1 MPAALQAT
9 GPRKP
14 RSVGS
19 GEKSPSNS
27 SPWASAD
34 SVAAE
39 SGWICRCVGAAH
51 VLPPISESNSGK
63 KELRRSSLRVI
74 PRSALP
80 YERYDEGTNRVNDRR
95 ARSGRQTEVSRRPRQ
110 CHEMAAEP
118 IISLKLSLSVAS
130 D

>member
-39 SGWICRCVGAAH
+39 SAGSADAPVLLTCCLRFQSRTGEERAAQ
-51 VLPPISESNSGK
+51 NS
-63 KELRRSSLRVI
+63 LCVI
-74 PRSALP
+74 PRSALL
-80 YERYDEGTNRVNDRR
+80 YERYDQGTNRVNDRL
-95 ARSGRQTEVSRRPRQ
+95 AESAWPTEVSRRPRR
-110 CHEMAAEP
+110 CYEMTSSADCQSQVE
-118 IISLKLSLSVAS
+118 LECGV
-130 D
+130 

>member
-27 SPWASAD
+27 RPWASAD

-39 SGWICRCVGAAH
+39 SAGSADASVLLTCCLRFQSRTGEERAAQ
-51 VLPPISESNSGK
+51 
-63 KELRRSSLRVI
+63 SSLRVI
-74 PRSALP
+74 PRSALL
-80 YERYDEGTNRVNDRR
+80 YERYDAGTNRVNDRR
-95 ARSGRQTEVSRRPRQ
+95 AESGRRTEVSRRPRHCLEIATGAVDQ
-110 CHEMAAEP
+110 SQVELECC
-118 IISLKLSLSVAS
+118 S
-130 D
+130 